1 MKLKLKIPGPISDW
15 FIIQMQDSRV
25 VEKGF
30 PFAKEEVTN
39 MKKELDE
46 LGDQVQSLQKIL
58 KFFKVLFFV

>member
-1 MKLKLKIPGPISDW
+1 M
-15 FIIQMQDSRV
+15 

-30 PFAKEEVTN
+30 PFTKDEATN

-58 KFFKVLFFV
+58 KFFKVSFFV